1 MLFHDRRRCRRWGE
15 LMFIAQALG
24 EYGVLSALRDGLLSL
39 GDYFGQLWRDWG
51 LTGSL
56 VLVVAVVL
64 WKLLTRVK

>member
-1 MLFHDRRRCRRWGE
+1 
-15 LMFIAQALG
+15 MFIAQALG